1 MTEETIVTGTA
12 DAERLLRE
20 TELALLAAVD
30 AGAIGLLEMSAAARI
45 AAQVRAG
52 RRLSVEEARTGWRI
66 LNRNEAACTRHG
78 IIVPSAERQS
88 TPVVS
93 RGPAGA
99 PRVGLRSD
107 GRMVITGS
115 PFALNEAL
123 KTEAHV
129 EWDRARR
136 HWHGAATPATA
147 AAVVTVLGAFDPQ
160 LSPRVA
166 ALVAEFRQQG
176 EHRLLL
182 HPDTPVPQWDTSH
195 LNTAP
200 LRGGELWAH
209 QMRAVE
215 YALRSS
221 AALLAVPMGGGKTLA
236 AIAVAQRVDARRVV
250 IVCPN
255 KVRGVWPRE
264 ITKWTR
270 LKWHVVDGRRKPRR
284 QGAAMQD
291 LKVAERVAQAER
303 NLFDCSCGAVHA
315 AVMNYEMLI
324 HPMMRHWA
332 PLGRLDLVIWDEI
345 QALKGKTSEVSKSAG
360 RWVDFSDRRLG
371 LTGTPMPQYPWDIF
385 GIYRVLDPGIFGPYW
400 TPFKNQFVIEKER
413 KDVPGQTFPVAIDPE
428 RRREFVIKAHSIM
441 YAPVISPKTMGVPGA
456 QHLVRLVELEPA
468 ARREYARL
476 ESEEMFADLTG
487 FAPGA
492 VDEVLLT
499 PPNVLA
505 RATRLRQLT
514 GGTVPD
520 DGELVTTATGKIKRV
535 RETYRVS
542 RAKAD
547 ELTQVLGE
555 IGCIEDR
562 AGGPEP
568 VVVYVAFIAD
578 LDAVREVAEGLN
590 LRYREISGRRHD
602 GLTNGATMVEDVDVV
617 GVQVDSGGTGIDL
630 TRSCYGIW
638 YSTTYKAGVFMQ
650 ALKRQ
655 DRPGQDRVV
664 TFIHLMASAT
674 IDLAV
679 YRSLIS
685 RRSVA
690 ATYLATRGISPAMIG
705 LEDDD
710 VAPEMTT
717 DEVQSR
723 LNAEREPQPGDEQR
737 GSRVRLPIEE
747 FGADVIAAALT
758 PRKSIGPRRPAID
771 EATLKE
777 FDLDGFV

>member
-1 MTEETIVTGTA
+1 MTEKAVAIDQAG
-12 DAERLLRE
+12 AERLLRD
-20 TELALLAAVD
+20 TEAALLAAVD

-52 RRLSVEEARTGWRI
+52 RRLSVEEARAGWRI
-66 LNRNEAACTRHG
+66 LARNETNCARHG
-78 IIVPSAERQS
+78 ITVPGVAQQQA

-93 RGPAGA
+93 RGPAAA
-99 PRVGLRSD
+99 PTVGLRSD
-107 GRMVITGS
+107 GRMVIEGS

-123 KTEAHV
+123 KAEAHV

-236 AIAVAQRVDARRVV
+236 AIAVAQRADARRVV

-303 NLFDCSCGAVHA
+303 NLFDCPCGAVHA

-324 HPMMRHWA
+324 HPLMKHWT

-345 QALKGKTSEVSKSAG
+345 QALKGKTSDVGRSAA

-385 GIYRVLDPGIFGPYW
+385 GIYRALDPGIFGTYW
-400 TPFKNQFVIEKER
+400 TPFKDRFVIEKER

-441 YAPVISPKTMGVPGA
+441 YAPVINLGLPGA
-456 QHLVRLVELEPA
+456 QHIVRLVELEPA
-468 ARREYARL
+468 ARREYERL

-487 FAPGA
+487 FAPEA
-492 VDEVLLT
+492 TDEVLLS

-520 DGELVTTATGKIKRV
+520 DGEVVVTATGRTKRV

-542 RAKAD
+542 RAKAT
-547 ELTQVLGE
+547 ELAQALGE
-555 IGCIEDR
+555 IGCVADR
-562 AGGPEP
+562 PGGAEP
-568 VVVYVAFIAD
+568 VVVYVAFIPD
-578 LDAVREVAEGLN
+578 LDAVREEAEGLN
-590 LRYREISGRRHD
+590 LRYREISGRRRD
-602 GLTNGATMVEDVDVV
+602 GLTDGATMAEDADVV

-638 YSTTYKAGVFMQ
+638 YSATYKAGVFMQ

-664 TFIHLMASAT
+664 TFIHLMAAAT

-710 VAPEMTT
+710 VAPEMTM
-717 DEVQSR
+717 EQVQSQ
-723 LNAEREPQPGDEQR
+723 LNAERAPQPGDERR
-737 GSRVRLPIEE
+737 GNRVRLPIEE
-747 FGADVIAAALT
+747 FGAEVIAAALT
-758 PRKSIGPRRPAID
+758 PEQKTAGPRRPAID